1 MNKTTYEKLNETLIS
16 YTHSSGLK
24 VYMAVKPGFAKS
36 CAYFSTNY
44 GSTTNRFVPKGE
56 TLPVTV
62 PDGVAHFL
70 EHKVFEQPDGSSVFD
85 AFSKY
90 GAYANA
96 YTSFDMT
103 TYYFWCTGNF
113 RENLRTLIDF
123 VQTPYFTEENVAK
136 EQGIIGQEIRMYE
149 DDPGWSCYFN
159 MLQGL
164 YNNHT
169 VRLDIAGTT
178 QSISKIT
185 KDTLYTCYNTFYNPS
200 NMTLCLVGD
209 FDPEQMKAYLDG
221 ILKDPGKMPEI
232 LRVMPDEPAGIKSA
246 HTVKRMSVA
255 TPVYAIGFKETELSE
270 NLELRRNAAKTAIDL
285 LIGKS
290 SKLYND
296 LYSEGLVT
304 AAFGV
309 DYTGEKS
316 YGFAEITDEG
326 FGAEKTVE
334 KILKGIKEFKFDKD
348 DFERIKR
355 KRFGRSL
362 HIFNDPETYA
372 GALARN
378 MTGGA
383 DLYKSVEM
391 AEKITEKDVKRVFE
405 TILSPDNLSLSEIV
419 PVEEQK

>member
-36 CAYFSTNY
+36 CAYFSTDY
-44 GSTTNRFVPKGE
+44 GSTTNRFVPKGGTE
-56 TLPVTV
+56 PVTV

-85 AFSKY
+85 MFSKY

-96 YTSFDMT
+96 YTSFNMT
-103 TYYFWCTGNF
+103 TYYFWCTENF
-113 RENLRTLIDF
+113 RENLKTLIEF
-123 VQTPYFTEENVAK
+123 VQTPYFTDENVAK
-136 EQGIIGQEIRMYE
+136 EQGIIGQEIRMYQ

-169 VRLDIAGTT
+169 VRLDIAGTIE
-178 QSISKIT
+178 SISKIT

-209 FDPEQMKAYLDG
+209 FDPEEMKAFLDTV
-221 ILKDPGKMPEI
+221 LANVEPMPEI
-232 LRVMPDEPAGIKSA
+232 LRIMPQEPAAINSA
-246 HTVKRMSVA
+246 HTVKKMSVA
-255 TPVYAIGFKETELSE
+255 TPVYAIGFKESVISGELE
-270 NLELRRNAAKTAIDL
+270 VRRNAAKTALEL
-285 LIGKS
+285 LIGRS

-296 LYSEGLVT
+296 LYSEGLIT
-304 AAFGV
+304 AAFAS
-309 DYTGEKS
+309 DYTGEKD

-326 FGAEKTVE
+326 SGAEKTAQR
-334 KILKGIKEFKFDKD
+334 ILKGIKEFKFDSS

-362 HIFNDPETYA
+362 HIFNDPEAYA

-378 MTGGA
+378 TTCGA
-383 DLYKSVEM
+383 DLYKSVEL
-391 AEKITEKDVKRVFE
+391 AEKISEKEVKDVFE
-405 TILSPDNLSLSEIV
+405 RMLCPENLTLSQIV
-419 PVEEQK
+419 PMEKPQ